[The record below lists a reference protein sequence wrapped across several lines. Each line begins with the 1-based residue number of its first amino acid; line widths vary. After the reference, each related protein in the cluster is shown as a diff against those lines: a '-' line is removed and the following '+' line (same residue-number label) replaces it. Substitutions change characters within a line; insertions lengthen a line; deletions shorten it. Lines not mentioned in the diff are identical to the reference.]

1 MTRSVPDPAAQ
12 DVLPL
17 GLSADEIDALLEARM
32 IANLASIN
40 PNGTV
45 HLVAM
50 WFRREGDAIL
60 MPTSSHTRKGKNLR
74 RHPQATVM
82 IDQSRAGL
90 DLRGV
95 QIKGSVELVDGPE
108 ARRLNRAIH
117 ERYVTPLGLA
127 QAEVAAYLGTGDDLT
142 VRVAIER
149 MTSWNLADGP
159 AGRALRASG
168 HVHPLDP

>member
-1 MTRSVPDPAAQ
+1 MTNHFPEPA

-17 GLSADEIDALLEARM
+17 RLSTSEVDELLDARL

-50 WFRREGDAIL
+50 WFRRHGDTIL
-60 MPTSSHTRKGKNLR
+60 FPTSSHTRKARNLR
-74 RHPQATVM
+74 RHAQATAM

-95 QIKGSVELVDGPE
+95 QIKGSVELVEGEE
-108 ARRLNRAIH
+108 ARRLNDSIH
-117 ERYVTPLGLA
+117 QRYITASGLA
-127 QAEVAAYLGTGDDLT
+127 QAAVAAYLTQGDDVT
-142 VRVAIER
+142 VRLSIDR
-149 MTSWNLADGP
+149 ISSWNLADGA
-159 AGRALRASG
+159 AGRALRASAA
-168 HVHPLDP
+168 VYPLDA